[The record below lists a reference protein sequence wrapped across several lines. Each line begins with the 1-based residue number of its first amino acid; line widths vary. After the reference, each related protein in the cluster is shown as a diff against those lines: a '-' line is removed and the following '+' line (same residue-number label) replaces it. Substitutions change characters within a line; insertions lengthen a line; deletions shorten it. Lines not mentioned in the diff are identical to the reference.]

1 LDKRGAAPCDPN
13 FKAWLQKLQQQAEA
27 DLAIL
32 ILNVKIGENE
42 TS

>member
-1 LDKRGAAPCDPN
+1 
-13 FKAWLQKLQQQAEA
+13 LQQQAEA